1 MRSASSSTCSRR
13 TTCSP
18 NGSPGSCI
26 TSPSMPSPGKAG
38 VSEPRQAADLL
49 HEAREQERAACLPEA
64 IACYEAAVEAAER
77 DGERPVLAEALRRLA
92 VVRRHRSEVAAA
104 TALCQRSYEVA
115 RQAGNDLLAAEA
127 LNTLGGLHLS
137 AGAPDDAR
145 RVFLEALELGGSNRE
160 VRARVEQNLG
170 ILANIRGELHEAIA
184 RYERSLDAYRDCG
197 DDHGCALA
205 YHNLGMVSADRG
217 WLNAADCYFRES
229 RALAERVGDVYLRGL
244 CLVNHAEL
252 DVMRQRFENARQKAE
267 DALAL
272 FDQLGARSA
281 KADAYR
287 VIGIV
292 YRETG
297 RLVLAESRLRS
308 AIELA
313 VAAGAALA
321 EAEASRELAVLYQA
335 MGRNQD
341 ALRLLNTAS
350 RLFQRLDARVDL
362 VDVGR
367 KTAELKG
374 VYLDVVRAW
383 GRSIE
388 SSDSYTFGH
397 CERVA
402 RNAVA
407 MARVLRLDDQDE
419 TTVLLGAY
427 VHDVGQLRIPHEL
440 LHKPGPL
447 TREEREVV
455 QMHPIWGIELLA
467 NVEFPWDLKPIIRWH
482 HERYDGTGYPD
493 CLKGDEIP
501 LAAQIVGILDVYD
514 ALTTRRPYQPGL
526 SKEQAVA
533 QITQCRAWW
542 CDRVFQA
549 FLKVIAQ
556 PSQAMTQAG

>member
-13 TTCSP
+13 KTCSP
-18 NGSPGSCI
+18 NRSPGSCT
-26 TSPSMPSPGKAG
+26 TSPSMPSPGKAD
-38 VSEPRQAADLL
+38 VSEPRQAADFLR
-49 HEAREQERAACLPEA
+49 EARERERAACLPEA
-64 IACYEAAVEAAER
+64 IASYEAAVVAAER
-77 DGERPVLAEALRRLA
+77 GSERTVLAEALRRLA

-104 TALCQRSYEVA
+104 TALCQQSYEVA
-115 RQAGNDLLAAEA
+115 RQSGDDLLAAEA
-127 LNTLGGLHLS
+127 LNTLGGLYLS

-229 RALAERVGDVYLRGL
+229 RA
-244 CLVNHAEL
+244 
-252 DVMRQRFENARQKAE
+252 KAE
-267 DALAL
+267 
-272 FDQLGARSA
+272 
-281 KADAYR
+281 AYR
-287 VIGIV
+287 VIGMV

-297 RLVLAESRLRS
+297 RIVLAESRLRS

-313 VAAGAALA
+313 VAAGAVLG
-321 EAEASRELAVLYQA
+321 EAEASRELALLYQA
-335 MGRNQD
+335 MGRNQE

-362 VDVGR
+362 IHVGG
-367 KTAELKG
+367 KLAELKG
-374 VYLDVVRAW
+374 AYLAVVRAW
-383 GRSIE
+383 GQSIE

-402 RNAVA
+402 RNGVA
-407 MARVLRLDDQDE
+407 MARVLGLDEHDE

-440 LHKPGPL
+440 LRKPSPL

-455 QMHPIWGIELLA
+455 RMHPIWGIELL
-467 NVEFPWDLKPIIRWH
+467 
-482 HERYDGTGYPD
+482 GS
-493 CLKGDEIP
+493 EI
-501 LAAQIVGILDVYD
+501 G
-514 ALTTRRPYQPGL
+514 R
-526 SKEQAVA
+526 
-533 QITQCRAWW
+533 
-542 CDRVFQA
+542 
-549 FLKVIAQ
+549 
-556 PSQAMTQAG
+556 